1 MEERTPPGIYESAP
15 KRTQQGQQGGLQP
28 GFLSSTCRL
37 SCVRIVVLLGP
48 FLPMPSGIDT
58 GQWSIEACIE
68 KAIVHARLHAHS
80 LLHIGELGAHKNKQM
95 VLAMSLLVP

>member
-1 MEERTPPGIYESAP
+1 MNLLLKELNKVNREAYSLA
-15 KRTQQGQQGGLQP
+15 
-28 GFLSSTCRL
+28 FSSTCRV
-37 SCVRIVVLLGP
+37 SCCPHHGFAGS

-80 LLHIGELGAHKNKQM
+80 LLHIGGTRC
-95 VLAMSLLVP
+95 S